1 MPKKR
6 TSLADV
12 AEDLLPQLKA
22 PPVATRE
29 SAKPRQQ
36 VAEKIAPVTAGRRS
50 QNTIGEAAQD
60 AELIRTSVYIP
71 LAAYKKLN
79 ELALSESQGAR
90 KRVNDYFVE
99 GIDAVF
105 AKRSLPSIAELVG
118 KDEE

>member
-12 AEDLLPQLKA
+12 AEELLPQFKA
-22 PPVATRE
+22 GPVVTRK
-29 SAKPRQQ
+29 SAKAQQQ
-36 VAEKIAPVTAGRRS
+36 VAENAAPVTVGRRS
-50 QNTIGEAAQD
+50 QNTIGEAAQG

-79 ELALSESQGAR
+79 ELALAESQGAR
-90 KRVNDYFVE
+90 KRLNDYFVE

-105 AKRSLPSIAELVG
+105 AKRNLPSIAELIG